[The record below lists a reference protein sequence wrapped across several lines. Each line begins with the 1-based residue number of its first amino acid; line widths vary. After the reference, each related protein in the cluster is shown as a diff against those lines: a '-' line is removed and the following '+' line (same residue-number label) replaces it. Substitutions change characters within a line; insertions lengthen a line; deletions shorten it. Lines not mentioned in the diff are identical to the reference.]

1 MCLII
6 YHHLKTIS
14 SAHAF
19 KTYPGSSVLRKNY
32 SDPLICSNAAH
43 SEPCHSLWMSGSLK
57 VGRWK
62 QGEVRLI
69 IPDHLVLEISKE
81 ELEQRLERRL
91 KIELWVSVIIYVISS
106 LRNKQIDSL

>member
-1 MCLII
+1 M
-6 YHHLKTIS
+6 
-14 SAHAF
+14 
-19 KTYPGSSVLRKNY
+19 
-32 SDPLICSNAAH
+32 
-43 SEPCHSLWMSGSLK
+43 
-57 VGRWK
+57 
-62 QGEVRLI
+62 RLI